1 MKYRF
6 LLLISIATLT
16 LSCNKKDSK
25 TSASTK
31 AEVLELQ
38 YAKGFQV
45 EVTDQYT
52 HITIR
57 NPWDTVAILNSYILV
72 DRAKDL
78 PSNLPKGSI
87 IRTPVQSVVATS
99 TLQCSILNELNS
111 VELVKGVCEPEYI
124 KNPYVVQGVADG
136 TIINLGMAHSPS
148 LEDIIMLSPDIVL
161 SDPIIGK
168 NQANLEKAKVPL
180 VLPTSYTEPHPL
192 GRAEWIRFY
201 ALFLDAERQAL
212 ADSLFSVTV
221 DSYNAVKEKMAEVT
235 HRPTVLT
242 DTRYQGNWTLPGGNS
257 NAATLFRDAGA
268 AYIWADD
275 QSNMSMTIA
284 FESVLDKAGDADKW
298 IIRYFDDKTMTYESL
313 QNEFKPYSYFKAF
326 KDKEIYTCN
335 TKFATYYDD
344 LPIHPDWVLKDLA
357 NVFHP
362 EMFPDYQPRY
372 YTRMVK

>member
-6 LLLISIATLT
+6 LLLISIAMLT

-25 TSASTK
+25 TSAPTK

-124 KNPYVVQGVADG
+124 KNP
-136 TIINLGMAHSPS
+136 
-148 LEDIIMLSPDIVL
+148 
-161 SDPIIGK
+161 
-168 NQANLEKAKVPL
+168 
-180 VLPTSYTEPHPL
+180 
-192 GRAEWIRFY
+192 F
-201 ALFLDAERQAL
+201 
-212 ADSLFSVTV
+212 
-221 DSYNAVKEKMAEVT
+221 
-235 HRPTVLT
+235 
-242 DTRYQGNWTLPGGNS
+242 
-257 NAATLFRDAGA
+257 
-268 AYIWADD
+268 
-275 QSNMSMTIA
+275 
-284 FESVLDKAGDADKW
+284 
-298 IIRYFDDKTMTYESL
+298 
-313 QNEFKPYSYFKAF
+313 
-326 KDKEIYTCN
+326 
-335 TKFATYYDD
+335 
-344 LPIHPDWVLKDLA
+344 
-357 NVFHP
+357 
-362 EMFPDYQPRY
+362 
-372 YTRMVK
+372 